1 MIIIPENN
9 SVRFVKKQYNGQP
22 AGSDWT
28 SAEAPFNRNY
38 FNTRFYEEITQNI
51 KPTIQQYAQLFGDYS
66 QYVMQAFRNEAIQIQ
81 LLSTTTLTEDF
92 DIQINYR
99 KVDGTSAA
107 FTKTLV
113 KKIDNI
119 AHKTRYENV
128 KFINYGGFKAF
139 YFTTGTVK
147 DYGVYPAII
156 ETDTY
161 YLNGQLPTWLAVN
174 QTVEIFIGI
183 GNANNGTA
191 QVAGLFYSDTY
202 NSWVF
207 ITNQSYVATTET
219 QAQYLIFTYARSTH
233 DVYEYTISGLPT
245 ETCLYLEIR
254 LATVPQQFLVDPLEI
269 WQSDF
274 IYFEIDPAEGLSFLQ
289 WKNTRDKF
297 MIDFRTGLFNFSYMP
312 MLMHDLTPEIEAESY
327 MDKNSGAT
335 LLDSSYKRK
344 FKCEVMAVP
353 RHFIEKIA
361 LAISHEYFHIN
372 GKQFVWSVGTWNQ
385 SRIEQTMLYNAD
397 FEVYEPNL
405 LGIYSD
411 GYVNTKPS
419 ENSLGL
425 LIDEDDTMLIDPNNT
440 LKIKE

>member
-353 RHFIEKIA
+353 RHFIEKNSA
-361 LAISHEYFHIN
+361 S
-372 GKQFVWSVGTWNQ
+372 NQ
-385 SRIEQTMLYNAD
+385 SRIFSY
-397 FEVYEPNL
+397 
-405 LGIYSD
+405 
-411 GYVNTKPS
+411 
-419 ENSLGL
+419 
-425 LIDEDDTMLIDPNNT
+425 
-440 LKIKE
+440 